1 MKAAQPAVC
10 VLCACVDVVFHRARR
25 ASLKASLCAV
35 FGAALCAPPDT
46 AHQPE
51 RTFQRILNSFEP
63 FAFSKEIFFVTP
75 PPESHRTAASAVPSS
90 SASLSAC
97 AVPDVSAIPYL
108 ERGSRAYWRA
118 SIALLFAGYATF
130 SLLYCVQPLLPSFSA
145 TFNVTP
151 AQSSLSLSLTTAA
164 LALAVFVAGFV
175 SEGWSRHKLMTLS
188 LTASALLSIGVS
200 ISPQWHHLLA
210 LRTLEGLALGGVPAV
225 AMAYLAEEVHPDGL
239 GLAMGL
245 YVGGTAIGGMAG
257 RVITG
262 VVADLFSWRVAIG
275 TIGVL
280 GLLSM
285 LAFRALLPPSRHF
298 VPRRGL
304 GFAHH
309 RTALLRQFTRP
320 GLPLLFL
327 LGFVLMGSFVTLYNY
342 IGYRLLAPP
351 YQLNQTQIGAIFI
364 VYLTGVVASP
374 WSGRMADTFGRA
386 RVLTG
391 SLLLMALGLA
401 LTMLHPLAAIATGI
415 ACVTFGFFAGH
426 SVASGWVGRLAKD
439 AKGQAAALYLL
450 AYYIGSSVIGS
461 YGGHVWAGHG
471 WNGVAGLVGTLLVI
485 GLVATLRLRG
495 REQASA

>member
-1 MKAAQPAVC
+1 MT
-10 VLCACVDVVFHRARR
+10 L
-25 ASLKASLCAV
+25 
-35 FGAALCAPPDT
+35 
-46 AHQPE
+46 
-51 RTFQRILNSFEP
+51 
-63 FAFSKEIFFVTP
+63 P
-75 PPESHRTAASAVPSS
+75 PPSQRTASAVPSRGAA
-90 SASLSAC
+90 SAAC
-97 AVPDVSAIPYL
+97 ASTTTVSDIPYL

-118 SIALLFAGYATF
+118 SLALLFAGYATF
-130 SLLYCVQPLLPSFSA
+130 SLLYCVQPLLPSFSEA
-145 TFNVTP
+145 FNVTP
-151 AQSSLSLSLTTAA
+151 AQSSLSLSLSTAA
-164 LALAVFVAGFV
+164 LALAIFVAGFV

-188 LTASALLSIGVS
+188 LTVSSVLTIGVS
-200 ISPQWHHLLA
+200 VAPHWHQLLV

-262 VVADLFSWRVAIG
+262 VVADLFSWRIAIG

-309 RTALLRQFTRP
+309 RTLLLRQFTRP

-351 YQLNQTQIGAIFI
+351 YRLNQTEIGAIFI
-364 VYLTGVVASP
+364 VYLVGVVASP

-386 RVLTG
+386 RVLIG
-391 SLLLMALGLA
+391 SLLLMVFGLA

-450 AYYIGSSVIGS
+450 AYYIGSSLVGS

-471 WNGVAGLVGTLLVI
+471 WNGVVGLVGALLVI
-485 GLVATLRLRG
+485 GLIAASRLRG
-495 REQASA
+495 RE

>member
-1 MKAAQPAVC
+1 M
-10 VLCACVDVVFHRARR
+10 
-25 ASLKASLCAV
+25 
-35 FGAALCAPPDT
+35 
-46 AHQPE
+46 
-51 RTFQRILNSFEP
+51 
-63 FAFSKEIFFVTP
+63 TP
-75 PPESHRTAASAVPSS
+75 PPDSHRTATSAAPASTASAVP
-90 SASLSAC
+90 
-97 AVPDVSAIPYL
+97 DIPYL
-108 ERGSRAYWRA
+108 ERGTRAYWRA

-130 SLLYCVQPLLPSFSA
+130 SLLYCVQPLLPSFSTA
-145 TFNVTP
+145 FNVTP

-188 LTASALLSIGVS
+188 LTLSALLTIGVS
-200 ISPQWHHLLA
+200 IAPQWHQLLV

-280 GLLSM
+280 GILSM

-304 GFAHH
+304 GFTHH
-309 RTALLRQFTRP
+309 RTALLKQFTRP
-320 GLPLLFL
+320 GLSLLFL

-351 YQLNQTQIGAIFI
+351 YQLNQTEIGAIFV

-374 WSGRMADTFGRA
+374 WSGRMADNFGRA
-386 RVLTG
+386 RVLTA
-391 SLLLMALGLA
+391 SLLLMVLGLA
-401 LTMLHPLAAIATGI
+401 LTMLQPLAAIAAGI

-426 SVASGWVGRLAKD
+426 SVASSWVGRLAKD

-450 AYYIGSSVIGS
+450 AYYIGSSVVGS
-461 YGGHVWAGHG
+461 YGGHVWAGFG
-471 WNGVAGLVGTLLVI
+471 WNGVAGLVGVLLII
-485 GLVATLRLRG
+485 GLVATMRLRG
-495 REQASA
+495 REQPRI

>member
-1 MKAAQPAVC
+1 VT
-10 VLCACVDVVFHRARR
+10 
-25 ASLKASLCAV
+25 AS
-35 FGAALCAPPDT
+35 
-46 AHQPE
+46 
-51 RTFQRILNSFEP
+51 
-63 FAFSKEIFFVTP
+63 
-75 PPESHRTAASAVPSS
+75 PESHRTATSAVPSSPESS
-90 SASLSAC
+90 SASLSDT
-97 AVPDVSAIPYL
+97 PDIASLAYL
-108 ERGSRAYWRA
+108 ERGTRAYWRA

-130 SLLYCVQPLLPSFSA
+130 SLMYCVQPLLPSFSTA
-145 TFNVTP
+145 FNVTP
-151 AQSSLSLSLTTAA
+151 AQSSLSLSVTTAA
-164 LALAVFVAGFV
+164 LALAIFVAGFV
-175 SEGWSRHKLMTLS
+175 SEGWSRHKLMTMS
-188 LTASALLSIGVS
+188 LTVSALLTIGVS
-200 ISPQWHHLLA
+200 IAPQWHQLLV
-210 LRTLEGLALGGVPAV
+210 LRALEGLALGGVPAV
-225 AMAYLAEEVHPDGL
+225 AMAYLAEEVHPEGL

-280 GLLSM
+280 GILSM

-304 GFAHH
+304 GFSHH
-309 RTALLRQFTRP
+309 RHALLQQFTRP

-351 YQLNQTQIGAIFI
+351 YRLNQTEIGAIFV

-386 RVLTG
+386 RVLTA

-401 LTMLHPLAAIATGI
+401 LTLLHPLAAIALGI

-426 SVASGWVGRLAKD
+426 SVASGWVGRLAKE

-450 AYYIGSSVIGS
+450 AYYIGSSVVGS
-461 YGGHVWAGHG
+461 YGGHIWADYG
-471 WNGVAGLVGTLLVI
+471 WNGVAGLVGLLLVI
-485 GLVATLRLRG
+485 GMLAALRLRG
-495 REQASA
+495 RERSTA

>member
-1 MKAAQPAVC
+1 M
-10 VLCACVDVVFHRARR
+10 
-25 ASLKASLCAV
+25 
-35 FGAALCAPPDT
+35 
-46 AHQPE
+46 
-51 RTFQRILNSFEP
+51 
-63 FAFSKEIFFVTP
+63 TP
-75 PPESHRTAASAVPSS
+75 PPESQRTATSAVPSS
-90 SASLSAC
+90 SVSFNAS
-97 AVPDVSAIPYL
+97 AVPDVPPIPYL
-108 ERGSRAYWRA
+108 ERGTRAYWRA

-130 SLLYCVQPLLPSFSA
+130 SLLYCVQPLLPAFSA
-145 TFNVTP
+145 AFNVTP
-151 AQSSLSLSLTTAA
+151 AQSSLSLSLSTAA
-164 LALAVFVAGFV
+164 LALAVFVAGFI

-188 LTASALLSIGVS
+188 LTVSAVLTIGVS
-200 ISPQWHHLLA
+200 IAPQWHHLLV

-304 GFAHH
+304 GFTHH
-309 RTALLRQFTRP
+309 RTALLKQFARP
-320 GLPLLFL
+320 GLPWLFL

-351 YQLNQTQIGAIFI
+351 YLLSQTEIGAIFV

-401 LTMLHPLAAIATGI
+401 LTMLHPIAAIAIGI

-426 SVASGWVGRLAKD
+426 SVASGWVGRLAKE

-450 AYYIGSSVIGS
+450 AYYIGSSVVGS
-461 YGGHVWAGHG
+461 YGGHVWAGYG
-471 WNGVAGLVGTLLVI
+471 WNGIAGLVGALLVI
-485 GLVATLRLRG
+485 GIVATTRLRQHE
-495 REQASA
+495 RAAV

>member
-1 MKAAQPAVC
+1 MT
-10 VLCACVDVVFHRARR
+10 
-25 ASLKASLCAV
+25 ASP
-35 FGAALCAPPDT
+35 GP
-46 AHQPE
+46 
-51 RTFQRILNSFEP
+51 R
-63 FAFSKEIFFVTP
+63 
-75 PPESHRTAASAVPSS
+75 RTAASAVPPS
-90 SASLSAC
+90 SAAATGTSRA
-97 AVPDVSAIPYL
+97 ATPDIPYL

-130 SLLYCVQPLLPSFSA
+130 SLLYCVQPLLPAFSTA
-145 TFNVTP
+145 FNVTP
-151 AQSSLSLSLTTAA
+151 AQSSLSLSFTTAA
-164 LALAVFVAGFV
+164 LALAIFIAGFV
-175 SEGWSRHKLMTLS
+175 SEGWSRHKLMTTS
-188 LTASALLSIGVS
+188 LTLSALLTIGVS
-200 ISPQWHHLLA
+200 IAPHWHQLLL

-280 GLLSM
+280 GILSM

-304 GFAHH
+304 GFSHH
-309 RTALLRQFTRP
+309 RSALFKQFTRP

-351 YQLNQTQIGAIFI
+351 YQLSQTEIGAIFV

-386 RVLTG
+386 RVLTA
-391 SLLLMALGLA
+391 SLLLMAVGLA
-401 LTMLHPLAAIATGI
+401 LTMLQPLAAIAAGI

-426 SVASGWVGRLAKD
+426 SVASGWVGRLAKE

-450 AYYIGSSVIGS
+450 AYYIGSSVVGS
-461 YGGHVWAGHG
+461 YGGHVWASYG
-471 WNGVAGLVGTLLVI
+471 WNGVAGLVAILLAL
-485 GLVATLRLRG
+485 GMVAAWRLRE
-495 REQASA
+495 RERAFV

>member
-1 MKAAQPAVC
+1 MT
-10 VLCACVDVVFHRARR
+10 
-25 ASLKASLCAV
+25 AS
-35 FGAALCAPPDT
+35 
-46 AHQPE
+46 
-51 RTFQRILNSFEP
+51 
-63 FAFSKEIFFVTP
+63 
-75 PPESHRTAASAVPSS
+75 PESHRTATSAVPAS
-90 SASLSAC
+90 SASSTSAT
-97 AVPDVSAIPYL
+97 VPDVPHASYL
-108 ERGSRAYWRA
+108 ERGTRAYWRA

-130 SLLYCVQPLLPSFSA
+130 SLLYCVQPLLPAFST
-145 TFNVTP
+145 TFSVTP

-164 LALAVFVAGFV
+164 LALAIFVAGFV
-175 SEGWSRHKLMTLS
+175 SEGWSRHKLMTAS
-188 LTASALLSIGVS
+188 LTLSALLTIGVS
-200 ISPQWHHLLA
+200 IAPQWHQLLV

-280 GLLSM
+280 GILSM

-304 GFAHH
+304 GFTHH
-309 RTALLRQFTRP
+309 RTALLKQFTRP
-320 GLPLLFL
+320 GLPPLFL

-351 YQLNQTQIGAIFI
+351 CLLSQTEIGAIFV

-401 LTMLHPLAAIATGI
+401 LTMLHPIAAIAIGI

-426 SVASGWVGRLAKD
+426 SVASGWVGRLAKE

-450 AYYIGSSVIGS
+450 AYYIGSSVVGS
-461 YGGHVWAGHG
+461 YGGHIWAGYG
-471 WNGVAGLVGTLLVI
+471 WNGVAGLVGTLLVMGI
-485 GLVATLRLRG
+485 FAATRLRQ
-495 REQASA
+495 RERSAV

>member
-1 MKAAQPAVC
+1 VT
-10 VLCACVDVVFHRARR
+10 L
-25 ASLKASLCAV
+25 
-35 FGAALCAPPDT
+35 PP
-46 AHQPE
+46 QSQ
-51 RTFQRILNSFEP
+51 RT
-63 FAFSKEIFFVTP
+63 
-75 PPESHRTAASAVPSS
+75 ASAVPSPVAPAATARTANVS
-90 SASLSAC
+90 
-97 AVPDVSAIPYL
+97 DVPYL

-118 SIALLFAGYATF
+118 SLALLFAGYATF
-130 SLLYCVQPLLPSFSA
+130 SLLYCVQPLLPSFSDA
-145 TFNVTP
+145 FNVTP
-151 AQSSLSLSLTTAA
+151 AQSSLSLSLSTAA
-164 LALAVFVAGFV
+164 LALAIFVAGFV

-188 LTASALLSIGVS
+188 LTVSSVLTIGVS
-200 ISPQWHHLLA
+200 IAPHWHQLLV

-280 GLLSM
+280 GILSM

-304 GFAHH
+304 GFSHH
-309 RTALLRQFTRP
+309 RALLLRQFTRP

-351 YQLNQTQIGAIFI
+351 YRLNQTEIGAIFI
-364 VYLTGVVASP
+364 VYLVGVVASP

-386 RVLTG
+386 RVLIG
-391 SLLLMALGLA
+391 SLLLMVFGLA
-401 LTMLHPLAAIATGI
+401 LTMLHPLAAIAAGI

-450 AYYIGSSVIGS
+450 AYYSGSSLVGS
-461 YGGHVWAGHG
+461 YGGRVWAGHG
-471 WNGVAGLVGTLLVI
+471 WNGVVGLAGALLVI
-485 GLVATLRLRG
+485 GLFAATRLRG
-495 REQASA
+495 RE

>member
-1 MKAAQPAVC
+1 M
-10 VLCACVDVVFHRARR
+10 
-25 ASLKASLCAV
+25 
-35 FGAALCAPPDT
+35 
-46 AHQPE
+46 
-51 RTFQRILNSFEP
+51 
-63 FAFSKEIFFVTP
+63 TP
-75 PPESHRTAASAVPSS
+75 PPDFHRTAASAAPASTASS
-90 SASLSAC
+90 IASAA
-97 AVPDVSAIPYL
+97 PDIPYL
-108 ERGSRAYWRA
+108 ERGTRAYWRA

-130 SLLYCVQPLLPSFSA
+130 SLLYCVQPLLPSFSTA
-145 TFNVTP
+145 FNVTP

-175 SEGWSRHKLMTLS
+175 SEGWSRHRLMTLS
-188 LTASALLSIGVS
+188 LTLSALLTIGVS
-200 ISPQWHHLLA
+200 ITPQWHQLLV

-280 GLLSM
+280 GILSM

-304 GFAHH
+304 GFTHH
-309 RTALLRQFTRP
+309 RTALLKQFTRP
-320 GLPLLFL
+320 GLSLLFL

-351 YQLNQTQIGAIFI
+351 YQLNQTEIGAIFV
-364 VYLTGVVASP
+364 VYLTGVIASP

-386 RVLTG
+386 RVLNA
-391 SLLLMALGLA
+391 SLLLMLLGLA
-401 LTMLHPLAAIATGI
+401 LTLLHPLAAIAAGI

-450 AYYIGSSVIGS
+450 AYYIGSSVVGS
-461 YGGHVWAGHG
+461 YGGHVWAGFG
-471 WNGVAGLVGTLLVI
+471 WNGVAGLVGVLLVI
-485 GLVATLRLRG
+485 GLVATTRLRG
-495 REQASA
+495 REQPRT

>member
-1 MKAAQPAVC
+1 MT
-10 VLCACVDVVFHRARR
+10 L
-25 ASLKASLCAV
+25 
-35 FGAALCAPPDT
+35 PP
-46 AHQPE
+46 QSQ
-51 RTFQRILNSFEP
+51 RT
-63 FAFSKEIFFVTP
+63 
-75 PPESHRTAASAVPSS
+75 ASAVPSPVA
-90 SASLSAC
+90 ASVASTRTAS
-97 AVPDVSAIPYL
+97 VSDIPYL

-118 SIALLFAGYATF
+118 SLALLFAGYATF
-130 SLLYCVQPLLPSFSA
+130 SLLYCVQPLLPSFSEA
-145 TFNVTP
+145 FNVTP
-151 AQSSLSLSLTTAA
+151 AQSSLSLSLSTAA
-164 LALAVFVAGFV
+164 LALAIFVAGFV

-188 LTASALLSIGVS
+188 LTVSSVLTIGVS
-200 ISPQWHHLLA
+200 VAPHWNQLLV

-309 RTALLRQFTRP
+309 RTLLLRQFTRP

-351 YQLNQTQIGAIFI
+351 YRLNQTEIGAIFI
-364 VYLTGVVASP
+364 VYLVGVVASP

-386 RVLTG
+386 RVLIG
-391 SLLLMALGLA
+391 SLLLMVFGLA
-401 LTMLHPLAAIATGI
+401 LTMLHPLAAVATGI
-415 ACVTFGFFAGH
+415 AFVTFGFFAGH

-450 AYYIGSSVIGS
+450 AYYIGSSLVGS
-461 YGGHVWAGHG
+461 YGGHVWTGHG
-471 WNGVAGLVGTLLVI
+471 WNGVVGLVGALLVI
-485 GLVATLRLRG
+485 GLVAATRLRA
-495 REQASA
+495 RE

>member
-1 MKAAQPAVC
+1 VPE
-10 VLCACVDVVFHRARR
+10 
-25 ASLKASLCAV
+25 
-35 FGAALCAPPDT
+35 PPN
-46 AHQPE
+46 
-51 RTFQRILNSFEP
+51 L
-63 FAFSKEIFFVTP
+63 
-75 PPESHRTAASAVPSS
+75 
-90 SASLSAC
+90 
-97 AVPDVSAIPYL
+97 PYL
-108 ERGSRAYWRA
+108 ERGTRAYWRA

-130 SLLYCVQPLLPSFSA
+130 SLLYCVQPLLPAFSTA
-145 TFNVTP
+145 FGVSP
-151 AQSSLSLSLTTAA
+151 AQSSLSLSVTTAA
-164 LALAVFVAGFV
+164 LALAIFVAGFV
-175 SEGWSRHKLMTLS
+175 SEGWSRHKLMTAS
-188 LTASALLSIGVS
+188 LTLSALLTIGVS
-200 ISPQWHHLLA
+200 IAPQWHQLLV

-262 VVADLFSWRVAIG
+262 AVADLFSWRMAIG

-280 GLLSM
+280 GILSM

-304 GFAHH
+304 GFTHH

-320 GLPLLFL
+320 GLPSLFL

-342 IGYRLLAPP
+342 MGYRLLAPP
-351 YQLNQTQIGAIFI
+351 YRMSQTEIGAIFV

-391 SLLLMALGLA
+391 GLLLMALGLA
-401 LTMLHPLAAIATGI
+401 FTMLQPIAAIVSGI
-415 ACVTFGFFAGH
+415 ACFTFGFFAGH
-426 SVASGWVGRLAKD
+426 SVASGWVGRLAKE

-450 AYYIGSSVIGS
+450 AYYIGSSVVGF
-461 YGGHVWAGHG
+461 YGGRVWAGYG
-471 WNGVAGLVGTLLVI
+471 WNGVAGLVGALLVV
-485 GLVATLRLRG
+485 GVVAASRLRRQEG
-495 REQASA
+495 NAA

>member
-1 MKAAQPAVC
+1 MT
-10 VLCACVDVVFHRARR
+10 
-25 ASLKASLCAV
+25 AS
-35 FGAALCAPPDT
+35 PD
-46 AHQPE
+46 
-51 RTFQRILNSFEP
+51 
-63 FAFSKEIFFVTP
+63 
-75 PPESHRTAASAVPSS
+75 SHRTAASAVPVS
-90 SASLSAC
+90 SASLTSAS
-97 AVPDVSAIPYL
+97 VSGVSDIPYL
-108 ERGSRAYWRA
+108 ERGTRAYWRA

-130 SLLYCVQPLLPSFSA
+130 SLLYCVQPLLPAFSTA
-145 TFNVTP
+145 FNVTP
-151 AQSSLSLSLTTAA
+151 AQSSLSLSVTTAA
-164 LALAVFVAGFV
+164 LALAIFVAGFV
-175 SEGWSRHKLMTLS
+175 SEGWSRHKLMTAS
-188 LTASALLSIGVS
+188 LTLSALLTIGVS
-200 ISPQWHHLLA
+200 IAPHWHQLLV

-280 GLLSM
+280 GILSM

-304 GFAHH
+304 GFSHH
-309 RTALLRQFTRP
+309 RTALLKQFTRP

-351 YQLNQTQIGAIFI
+351 YLLSQTEIGAIFV

-386 RVLTG
+386 RVLIA
-391 SLLLMALGLA
+391 SLLLMACGLA

-426 SVASGWVGRLAKD
+426 SVASGWVGRLAKE

-450 AYYIGSSVIGS
+450 AYYIGSSVVGS
-461 YGGHVWAGHG
+461 YGGRVWAMDG
-471 WNGVAGLVGTLLVI
+471 WNGVAGLVGVLLIV
-485 GLVATLRLRG
+485 GLVAAMRLRQ
-495 REQASA
+495 RERITA

>member
-1 MKAAQPAVC
+1 M
-10 VLCACVDVVFHRARR
+10 
-25 ASLKASLCAV
+25 
-35 FGAALCAPPDT
+35 
-46 AHQPE
+46 
-51 RTFQRILNSFEP
+51 
-63 FAFSKEIFFVTP
+63 
-75 PPESHRTAASAVPSS
+75 
-90 SASLSAC
+90 
-97 AVPDVSAIPYL
+97 
-108 ERGSRAYWRA
+108 
-118 SIALLFAGYATF
+118 
-130 SLLYCVQPLLPSFSA
+130 
-145 TFNVTP
+145 
-151 AQSSLSLSLTTAA
+151 
-164 LALAVFVAGFV
+164 
-175 SEGWSRHKLMTLS
+175 
-188 LTASALLSIGVS
+188 
-200 ISPQWHHLLA
+200 
-210 LRTLEGLALGGVPAV
+210 LEGLALGGVPAV

-280 GLLSM
+280 GILSM

-309 RTALLRQFTRP
+309 RSALLKQFTRP

-351 YQLNQTQIGAIFI
+351 YQLSQTKIGAIFV

-386 RVLTG
+386 RVLTA
-391 SLLLMALGLA
+391 SLLLMAFGLA
-401 LTMLHPLAAIATGI
+401 LTMLHPFTAIATGI

-426 SVASGWVGRLAKD
+426 SVASGWVGRLAKE

-450 AYYIGSSVIGS
+450 AYYVGSSVVGS
-461 YGGHVWAGHG
+461 YGGHVWAS
-471 WNGVAGLVGTLLVI
+471 
-485 GLVATLRLRG
+485 LRMERRRRSRG
-495 REQASA
+495 RVAARCSASSPRCG

>member
-1 MKAAQPAVC
+1 MT
-10 VLCACVDVVFHRARR
+10 
-25 ASLKASLCAV
+25 
-35 FGAALCAPPDT
+35 APPKPD
-46 AHQPE
+46 
-51 RTFQRILNSFEP
+51 RT
-63 FAFSKEIFFVTP
+63 
-75 PPESHRTAASAVPSS
+75 PSS
-90 SASLSAC
+90 APPS
-97 AVPDVSAIPYL
+97 PDSSYL
-108 ERGSRAYWRA
+108 ERGTRAYWRA

-130 SLLYCVQPLLPSFSA
+130 SLLYCVQPLLPAFSDA
-145 TFNVTP
+145 FGVSP

-164 LALAVFVAGFV
+164 LAVAVFVAGFV
-175 SEGWSRHKLMTLS
+175 SEGWSRHRLMTAS
-188 LTASALLSIGVS
+188 LTLSSVLTLAVAFT
-200 ISPQWHHLLA
+200 PQWHMLLV

-225 AMAYLAEEVHPDGL
+225 AMAYLAEEAHPDGL

-262 VVADLFSWRVAIG
+262 IVADLFSWRVSIG

-309 RTALLRQFTRP
+309 RAALATHFRRP
-320 GLPLLFL
+320 GLPALFL
-327 LGFVLMGSFVTLYNY
+327 MGFVLMGSFVTLYNY

-351 YQLNQTQIGAIFI
+351 YRLSQTAIGTIFV

-374 WSGRMADTFGRA
+374 WSGRMADSFGRG
-386 RVLTG
+386 RVLIA
-391 SLLLMALGLA
+391 SLVLMLAGLG
-401 LTMLHPLAAIATGI
+401 LTMLHPIAAIAGGI

-426 SVASGWVGRLAKD
+426 AVASGWVGRLAKE

-450 AYYIGSSVIGS
+450 AYYLGSSVVGS
-461 YGGHVWAGHG
+461 YGGRYWTAYG
-471 WNGVAGLVGTLLVI
+471 WNGVAGLVSLLLVA
-485 GLVATLRLRG
+485 GVAIAWRLRS
-495 REQASA
+495 RERIGAA

>member
-1 MKAAQPAVC
+1 MTT
-10 VLCACVDVVFHRARR
+10 
-25 ASLKASLCAV
+25 S
-35 FGAALCAPPDT
+35 
-46 AHQPE
+46 
-51 RTFQRILNSFEP
+51 
-63 FAFSKEIFFVTP
+63 
-75 PPESHRTAASAVPSS
+75 PESHRTATSAVPSS
-90 SASLSAC
+90 PASLSASTSD
-97 AVPDVSAIPYL
+97 APDIASHAYL
-108 ERGSRAYWRA
+108 ERGTRAYWRA

-130 SLLYCVQPLLPSFSA
+130 SLMYCVQPLLPSFSA
-145 TFNVTP
+145 AFNVTP
-151 AQSSLSLSLTTAA
+151 AQSSLSLSVTTAA
-164 LALAVFVAGFV
+164 LALAIFVAGFV
-175 SEGWSRHKLMTLS
+175 SEGWSRHKLMTMS
-188 LTASALLSIGVS
+188 LTVSALLTIGVS
-200 ISPQWHHLLA
+200 IAPQWHQLLV
-210 LRTLEGLALGGVPAV
+210 LRALEGLALGGVPAV

-280 GLLSM
+280 GILSM

-304 GFAHH
+304 GFGHH
-309 RTALLRQFTRP
+309 RNALLKQFTRP

-351 YQLNQTQIGAIFI
+351 YRLNQTEIGAIFI

-386 RVLTG
+386 RVLTA

-401 LTMLHPLAAIATGI
+401 LTLLHPLAAIALGI

-426 SVASGWVGRLAKD
+426 SVASGWVGRLAKE

-450 AYYIGSSVIGS
+450 AYYIGSSVVGS
-461 YGGHVWAGHG
+461 YGGHIWADYG
-471 WNGVAGLVGTLLVI
+471 WNGVAGLVGVLLVI
-485 GLVATLRLRG
+485 GMLAALRLRELERAHG
-495 REQASA
+495 